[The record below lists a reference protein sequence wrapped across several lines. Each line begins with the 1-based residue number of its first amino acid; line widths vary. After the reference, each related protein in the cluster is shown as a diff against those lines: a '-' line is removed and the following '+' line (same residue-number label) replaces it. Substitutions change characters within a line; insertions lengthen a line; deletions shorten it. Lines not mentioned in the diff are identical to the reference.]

1 MKEAILAGCEK
12 GLKDKL
18 TDANWKISKEQP
30 AEIKNRSSFL
40 INKFVLGKNIIWE
53 LHADFS
59 SEDYPPQLF
68 IEAFGGDIIKTIIF
82 QNKNNEYFD
91 LRQLAPKNSYFIKE
105 KSFNCKSEKIQ
116 GGYEHIIVY
125 NKKSLVDNGGFLSFL
140 HEIGHAYINEKM
152 NMLTSDKIVK
162 LTMDARFLSKG
173 ELIDKYSDKERTI
186 LLQNERNVW
195 VWAIKTM
202 RELRRQGIDLIPGL
216 GKEEIK
222 KWIYDETRLS
232 SYMRELDISSGI
244 LRNIRKEK
252 LKFFDNESR

>member
-1 MKEAILAGCEK
+1 
-12 GLKDKL
+12 
-18 TDANWKISKEQP
+18 
-30 AEIKNRSSFL
+30 
-40 INKFVLGKNIIWE
+40 
-53 LHADFS
+53 
-59 SEDYPPQLF
+59 
-68 IEAFGGDIIKTIIF
+68 
-82 QNKNNEYFD
+82 
-91 LRQLAPKNSYFIKE
+91 
-105 KSFNCKSEKIQ
+105 
-116 GGYEHIIVY
+116 
-125 NKKSLVDNGGFLSFL
+125 
-140 HEIGHAYINEKM
+140 M